1 MAGAKEIRTKI
12 KSVQSTQKIT
22 SAMEMVA
29 ASKMRSAQQ
38 RMQRARPYSDK
49 IRNVIAHLAKA
60 DPEYRH
66 PFLAEREVK
75 RIGYIV
81 ITSDRGLCGGLNA
94 NLFRRLLPH
103 LSRCQQEG
111 IGTDVC
117 AIGNKGLQFFSRL
130 QVNLVA
136 HVTHLGDTPHIA
148 DLLGSIKV
156 MLDGFRED
164 RIDQIVLVYNR
175 FINTMTQEPRLE
187 TLLPLPPVDLDTE
200 HGGADE
206 GEDKAYGW
214 DYIYEPNA
222 QEVLDQLLQ
231 RYVESI
237 VYQSVVDNIA
247 SEQAAR
253 MVAMKS
259 ASDNAEALIDDLQLV
274 YNKARQ
280 AAITTELTEIVSGA
294 AAV

>member
-1 MAGAKEIRTKI
+1 MAGAKEIRTQI

-66 PFLAEREVK
+66 PFLVEREVK
-75 RIGYIV
+75 RVGFIV
-81 ITSDRGLCGGLNA
+81 VTSDRGLCGGLNA
-94 NLFRRLLPH
+94 NLFRKLLPQ
-103 LSRCQQEG
+103 LATCQQKG
-111 IGTDVC
+111 LDVDVC

-130 QVNLVA
+130 NANLVA
-136 HVTHLGDTPHIA
+136 NVTHLGDTPRIA

-156 MLDGFRED
+156 MLDAYREGEL
-164 RIDQIVLVYNR
+164 DQIVLVYNR

-187 TLLPLPPVDLDTE
+187 TLLPLQPVE
-200 HGGADE
+200 ADDE
-206 GEDKAYGW
+206 EEQQYGW
-214 DYIYEPNA
+214 DYIYEPDA
-222 QEVLDQLLQ
+222 VEVLDHLLE
-231 RYVESI
+231 RYVESL
-237 VYQSVVDNIA
+237 VYQAVVDNIA

-259 ASDNAEALIDDLQLV
+259 ASDNAESLIDELQLV

-280 AAITTELTEIVSGA
+280 AAITTELSEIVSGA